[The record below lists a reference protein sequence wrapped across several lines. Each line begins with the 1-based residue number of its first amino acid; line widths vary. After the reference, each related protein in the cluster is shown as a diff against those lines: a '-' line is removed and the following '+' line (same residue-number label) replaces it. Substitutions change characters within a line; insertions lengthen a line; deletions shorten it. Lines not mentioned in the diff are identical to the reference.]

1 MSDDT
6 PSAIG
11 RAGGAASD
19 AGAALPEHHPS
30 ALDVLN
36 DGSRRTTGGRRAT
49 DRYLALVAATAEM
62 VWLRAPDGA
71 FVEPQPG
78 WSAFTGQGFDAYRGH
93 GWLDAVHPDD
103 RVRAAADWQRSVDA
117 PAVYLTERRVRR
129 HDGAYRWLALRAVPI
144 TGDDGR
150 VREWVGMETDVTE
163 QRLAEERATRLLS
176 QMSDA
181 HIAMDRDFRILTAN
195 PSAERAVGMSARS
208 LVGRTH
214 WEAFPASVG
223 SAIEDRYRRVAAA
236 HVEAHFTHHYVGDG
250 YDFWLEIDAYPD
262 GDGGV
267 SVFWRDVTERV
278 LTADAL
284 ARQAALT
291 QLVASNAT
299 AALFMMDAEGHPTY
313 MNPAA
318 EAMTGYTLA
327 EIAGLPLHY
336 AIHHRHPDGTPHAMA
351 DCPIDRALPE
361 NSLVR
366 AHGDVFVRRDGTF
379 FPVVCAA
386 SPILENG
393 VPVGTVVE
401 VRDVTREKEA
411 EASLR
416 EMNALFASQN
426 AHLADQA
433 MELEISNQQ
442 LQEQAGELE
451 MQAEEL
457 EERSAEAE
465 AQRRVADAAHRR
477 MREVLESI
485 TDPFFTVDH
494 DWNFTY
500 INPAAERVVGR
511 ARDSLLGKNLWTE
524 FREAMGLTYYENA
537 MIAAREHRAVD
548 FEAYYPAP
556 LDLWT
561 EMRIYPLGTADAP
574 EGVAVYYQDVS
585 ARKRAEAELR
595 ASERRLR
602 DVFEQAP
609 LAVAV
614 LTGPEHV
621 YTVMSPR
628 YAAFLGRRPALGLP
642 FRVAVPEA
650 SGEELGKIMDHVYE
664 TGEPFSAHERLVRID
679 RDGDGVVED
688 YYFNVGYQP
697 LRDAASAVYA
707 VASVSIDVTEHVL
720 ARRELETA
728 RAAAEAANAAK
739 SQFLSTMSHELRT
752 PLNAIQGYAELLS
765 MGIRGPTTDAQ
776 QDDFA
781 RIGRASQHLMS
792 LITDILNF
800 ARLDAG
806 QVEFHIEDVP
816 LAPLVAD
823 LEVLVGR
830 QIAAKQLRYDHDAC
844 APDTPDRPHLVR
856 ADPEK
861 LRQVLL
867 NLLTNAVKF
876 TAPGGS
882 VALACETDADAPVIR
897 VRVHDTGRGI
907 PPDQLER
914 VFEPFVQIDRHRTH
928 ESQQGVGLGLAISRD
943 LARRMGG
950 DLTVTSTVDEG
961 STFTLT
967 LPRA

>member
-1 MSDDT
+1 VRDADAR
-6 PSAIG
+6 PH
-11 RAGGAASD
+11 AGW
-19 AGAALPEHHPS
+19 PS
-30 ALDVLN
+30 ALGADAILPP
-36 DGSRRTTGGRRAT
+36 RTSGGRRAA

-78 WSAFTGQGFDAYRGH
+78 WGAFTGQTFDAYRGA
-93 GWLDAVHPDD
+93 GWLNAIHPDD
-103 RVRAAADWQRSVDA
+103 RARAASEWQRSVDA
-117 PAVYLTERRVRR
+117 FSVYVTERRVRR

-144 TGDDGR
+144 LEADGT

-163 QRLAEERATRLLS
+163 QRAVEERATRLLA

-181 HIAMDRDFRILTAN
+181 HVAMDREFRIVAAN
-195 PSAERAVGMSARS
+195 AAAERITGLPSSAM
-208 LVGRTH
+208 LGRTH
-214 WEAFPASVG
+214 WEVFPVSVG
-223 SAIEDRYRRVAAA
+223 SIVETQYRRVAAER
-236 HVEAHFTHHYVGDG
+236 VEVHFTHRYVGEGHDV
-250 YDFWLEIDAYPD
+250 WLEIDAYPD
-262 GDGGV
+262 VGGGV
-267 SVFWRDVTERV
+267 SVFWRDVSARMA
-278 LTADAL
+278 TADAL

-291 QLVASNAT
+291 ELVASSAT
-299 AALFMMDAEGHPTY
+299 AGLVMMDAEGHPTY

-327 EIAGLPLHY
+327 EIAGMPLHY
-336 AIHHRHPDGTPHAMA
+336 AIHHHHPDGTAYAMA

-361 NSLVR
+361 NALVR
-366 AHGDVFVRRDGTF
+366 AHEDTFVRRDGTF

-393 VPVGTVVE
+393 VLVGTVVE

-411 EASLR
+411 AASLR
-416 EMNALFASQN
+416 EVNELFAAQN
-426 AHLADQA
+426 ASLADQT
-433 MELEISNQQ
+433 MELELSNQQ
-442 LQEQAGELE
+442 LQEQAAELE

-457 EERSAEAE
+457 EERTAEAE
-465 AQRRVADAAHRR
+465 AQRRLADAARAEAEAAHRR
-477 MREVLESI
+477 TRDVFESI
-485 TDPFFTVDH
+485 TDPFFTVDG

-500 INPAAERVVGR
+500 INAAAVRVVARER
-511 ARDSLLGKNLWTE
+511 ATLLGTNLWTE
-524 FREAMGLTYYENA
+524 FREAMGLAYYENA
-537 MIAAREHRAVD
+537 MTAVREHRVVD
-548 FEAYYPAP
+548 FEAYYPPP

-561 EMRIYPLGTADAP
+561 AMRIYPLGTADAP
-574 EGVAVYYQDVS
+574 EGAAVYYQDIS
-585 ARKRAEAELR
+585 ARKRAEAALR

-628 YAAFLGRRPALGLP
+628 YAQFLGGRRALGLP
-642 FRVAVPEA
+642 FREAVRERA
-650 SGEELGKIMDHVYE
+650 GEELGRVMDHVFR
-664 TGEPFSAHERLVRID
+664 TGEPYSAHERLVQLD
-679 RDGDGVVED
+679 RDGDGVIED
-688 YYFNVGYQP
+688 YYFNIGYQP
-697 LRDAASAVYA
+697 LRDAAGEVYA
-707 VASVSIDVTEHVL
+707 IASVSIDVTDHVL
-720 ARRELETA
+720 ARQELESA

-776 QDDFA
+776 QEDFA

-806 QVEFHIEDVP
+806 QVEFHIERVP

-823 LEVLVGR
+823 LEMLVGR
-830 QIAAKQLRYDHDAC
+830 QIAAKALRYDHDSC

-876 TAPGGS
+876 TAPGGC
-882 VALACETDADAPVIR
+882 VTLACENVSEHVVSIR
-897 VRVHDTGRGI
+897 VSDTGRGI
-907 PPDQLER
+907 PADQLER

-950 DLTVTSTVDEG
+950 DLTVTSAVGEG